1 MSFMQMAASAEGAG
15 LMILAQPG
23 TEDGGVGGSSGGD
36 WDLVEF
42 FTNGQSYAE
51 KAGGAFLGVV
61 GVFCLLFAAWKAFQK
76 LTNEQSRESWGKV
89 AGLIGLGGVLIFG
102 GYQLIAD
109 LAEGGKDTVD
119 NFGDNGGGAIVS
131 QGAEVSSEIDLG
143 GGVVARL

>member
-1 MSFMQMAASAEGAG
+1 MSWIQIAASAGSAG
-15 LMILAQPG
+15 STILAQPSGNTGG
-23 TEDGGVGGSSGGD
+23 TDTGGD

-61 GVFCLLFAAWKAFQK
+61 GVFCLLFAAWKVFQK

-89 AGLIGLGGVLIFG
+89 VGLIGRGGVLLLG
-102 GYQLIAD
+102 GYQMISD

-131 QGAEVSSEIDLG
+131 QGVSDPSVIDLG
-143 GGVVARL
+143 NGTVVRL